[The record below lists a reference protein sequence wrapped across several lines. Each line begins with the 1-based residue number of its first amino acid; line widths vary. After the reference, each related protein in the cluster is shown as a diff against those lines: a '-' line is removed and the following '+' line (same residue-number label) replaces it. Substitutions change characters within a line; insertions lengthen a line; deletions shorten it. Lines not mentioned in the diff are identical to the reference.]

1 MKLRD
6 VAQATAQAAAGRRAA
21 RRTDRKLAR
30 TMIVGLLAAAD
41 CGSAYAVQWSLDNDW
56 TVNFDSTVSF
66 GTAMRTSGTNC
77 SFVGN
82 DNGGCVGDT
91 PTALQRSN
99 PAVFSSTLDVL
110 RLNQDDGNLNYKRWQ
125 PVSANAQWSSEL
137 FVKGTHGWSGLV
149 RGVVNYDFAANHTKR
164 TDLDSD
170 ARNFATSNPRLL
182 DAYLTKEFDIGNEQ
196 ARVRVGNQVLS
207 WGEDLF
213 IPGGVNSI
221 NAIYLPSAHQ
231 PGTPLKNLFIPAPMI
246 SASSSLGS
254 NLGVEAFYQWKWNS
268 FVFDAPGTFFS
279 TSDFLGKGAQG
290 LYIPTSTLNAAL
302 VGAGMAPV
310 PNGTLGDRGTHIV
323 GINPATGLPYNRRL
337 SAGELAN
344 PNTNPAGPLLGT
356 GTVIPRGADNNPRN
370 NGQGGLALRYK
381 FDSGNELGLY
391 YYRYSEKVPFVT
403 YKVVNTTANPF
414 GWQANLDYGKN
425 RDLFGA
431 SYNFQLG
438 EWAIGTELS
447 YRPRDSVAIDPTTVI
462 DPSNPYYC
470 NALADFSV
478 KPVGS
483 TCRGAIDTQHYQFH
497 LTGIH
502 IMSPS
507 GSFGWLLRALG
518 ATEGTIT
525 AETALA
531 YYPKLKLDGSIPYA
545 VTADY
550 TLPTKLSAGMVLAAS
565 VTYPNIFGTRASL
578 SPDIAISQGIGGYS
592 ATALPGFIKG
602 AGAAVIGATVDF
614 KTKPGTKMRLDYT
627 RNWGGSGSNLLRD
640 RDFVSLSLTTSF

>member
-6 VAQATAQAAAGRRAA
+6 IAGAAAQAAAGMRMDRR
-21 RRTDRKLAR
+21 LAR
-30 TMIVGLLAAAD
+30 TVVAGLLAAAD
-41 CGSAYAVQWSLDNDW
+41 CGSAHAAQWALDNDW
-56 TVNFDSTVSF
+56 TVNLDSTVSF
-66 GTAMRTSGTNC
+66 GVAVRTSNPNC
-77 SFVGN
+77 KFVGN
-82 DNGGCVGDT
+82 DNGGCVGDAAT
-91 PTALQRSN
+91 PLQKSN
-99 PAVFSSTLDVL
+99 PAVFSSSPDVL

-125 PVSANAQWSSEL
+125 PVSANAQWTGDL
-137 FVKGTHGWSGLV
+137 YVKATDGWSGLV
-149 RGVVNYDFAANHTKR
+149 RGVVNYDFATAHTKR
-164 TDLDSD
+164 TDLDPD
-170 ARNFATSNPRLL
+170 AKDFATSNPRLL
-182 DAYLTKEFDIGNEQ
+182 DAYINKEFDIGDQQ
-196 ARVRVGNQVLS
+196 ARVRIGNQVLS
-207 WGEDLF
+207 WGEDLY

-246 SASSSLGS
+246 SASTSLGPD
-254 NLGVEAFYQWKWNS
+254 LGIEGFYQWKWNS
-268 FVFDAPGTFFS
+268 FDFDAPGTFFS
-279 TSDFLGKGAQG
+279 TSDFLGKGGRA
-290 LYIPTSTLNAAL
+290 LYIPTSALNTVLAAS
-302 VGAGMAPV
+302 GMSAL
-310 PNGTLGDRGTHIV
+310 PNGTIGDTGTRIV

-337 SAGELAN
+337 SMGELAN
-344 PNTNPAGPLLGT
+344 PATNPAGPLLGT
-356 GTVIPRGADNNPRN
+356 GTVIQRGANNDPN
-370 NGQGGLALRYK
+370 GGQGGMALRYK
-381 FDSGNELGLY
+381 FPDSGNELGFY
-391 YYRYSEKVPFVT
+391 YYHYSEKVPFVT
-403 YKVVNTTANPF
+403 YHVVNTTSNPF

-425 RDLFGA
+425 RDLFGL

-462 DPSNPYYC
+462 DPNNRYYC
-470 NALADFSV
+470 NALADFTAA
-478 KPVGS
+478 PVGT
-483 TCRGAIDTQHYQFH
+483 TCLGAIDTQHYQLH

-507 GSFGWLLRALG
+507 GSMGWLLRALG

-592 ATALPGFIKG
+592 ATALPGFIQG
-602 AGAAVIGATVDF
+602 AGAAVIGATIDF

-627 RNWGGSGSNLLRD
+627 HNWGGSASNLMRD
-640 RDFVSLSLTTSF
+640 RNFMSVSLTSSF